1 MTEGFFLPKRP
12 NFFPNVPARD
22 FCIPS
27 SYRHRR
33 EKLIKT
39 THKHMTH
46 STSTPT
52 LAQQVANAVMTPQG
66 AEVNT
71 CTSYI
76 ILGTYVCTYM
86 CGCSH
91 CAGRWGNHQP
101 FLPLFG
107 VFTRTPTYP
116 TKLIQGTPTNG
127 TNDRHYVRTSV
138 TQMSLSSHVCIHP
151 RNTTV
156 PIPLINWT
164 PLYPTLFKVPPL
176 SCDSLPW

>member
-1 MTEGFFLPKRP
+1 MCQLGTSVFRRP
-12 NFFPNVPARD
+12 TD
-22 FCIPS
+22 IG
-27 SYRHRR
+27 
-33 EKLIKT
+33 EKKLIKT

-66 AEVNT
+66 ADVNM

-76 ILGTYVCTYM
+76 ILGMYVCTYM

-116 TKLIQGTPTNG
+116 TELIHGTPTNG
-127 TNDRHYVRTSV
+127 TDDRHYVCTSV
-138 TQMSLSSHVCIHP
+138 TQMSSSSHVHIH
-151 RNTTV
+151 THATLQCQSHSSTV
-156 PIPLINWT
+156 HLCT
-164 PLYPTLFKVPPL
+164 PPC
-176 SCDSLPW
+176 SRSLRCLVTRCHGNQVVKEVAHH